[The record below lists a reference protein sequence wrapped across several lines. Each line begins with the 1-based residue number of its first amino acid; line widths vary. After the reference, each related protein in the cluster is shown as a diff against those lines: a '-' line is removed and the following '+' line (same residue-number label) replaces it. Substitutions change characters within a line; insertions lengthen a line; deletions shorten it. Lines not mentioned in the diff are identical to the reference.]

1 MNVTTHQRA
10 IATSFPMLF
19 VLLLMLS
26 QNTIAQDYRA
36 LFKQVD
42 SSVVTI
48 HSVQLV
54 AGKQGLQTRKSV
66 GTGVVINSDGSIMTA
81 AHVVHTADQIGVK
94 FKDGTLLPAK
104 VISSV
109 SGADVALIK
118 IDKLPS
124 SATVARLG
132 DSENT
137 EPGEP
142 AFVIGTPFGIE
153 HALSIGHISGTQ
165 VRPVLAG
172 GTALKVIQT
181 DASVNPGNSGGPLFN
196 ENGEVVGIVSHIL
209 SEGGGFDGVG
219 FAIAI
224 NEAREILLE
233 QSPFWTGFEGLL
245 LPEELATVLNVPQ
258 KSAILIQRVNLNS
271 VAAQAGLKG
280 GTDQIDFRGK
290 KIWVGGDIILE
301 IHDTVCDCP
310 ISFSHLRDSLK
321 ALGPDKTIGVKVL
334 RGGKVVELQ
343 FSEDS

>member
-1 MNVTTHQRA
+1 VITQRKTIVTF
-10 IATSFPMLF
+10 IAVLF
-19 VLLLMLS
+19 LLLSLLS
-26 QNTIAQDYRA
+26 IQHVFAQDFRS

-66 GTGVVINSDGSIMTA
+66 GTGVVIDSDGSIMTA

-104 VISSV
+104 VVSSV

-153 HALSIGHISGTQ
+153 HALSIGHISGIQ

-343 FSEDS
+343 FSAGS